1 MNKWTNDFTFLFS
14 PSIASS
20 CRQHHQQ
27 RALCKGGSAE
37 QMFLGLSESAQWAF
51 LISNFRVM
59 LWNAG

>member
-20 CRQHHQQ
+20 GRQHHQQ

-37 QMFLGLSESAQWAF
+37 QVFLGLSESARWAF
-51 LISNFRVM
+51 LTSNFRVT